1 MSHFFF
7 CGSQIVILCYSHNPL
22 FLQCFEDWFVPN
34 QHSICFSHVFLAQ
47 HAARTPHSAAGKPHL
62 SFSNTPAVVDYDQLM
77 GFPYQGGQR
86 TDGQWCFWRWT
97 LPPLP
102 PSSLDPDYPTF
113 TPLAALALSLMPW
126 TCSRGRTT
134 QWSNHVPVC
143 FSSRFQLCGFAQRPW
158 ADQFCEFGCGTRLVK
173 KDISVSEEGKPNK
186 FATVHQLETY
196 TAPLGI
202 HIPQSGKKQFI
213 SWSFWTKTHRTGI
226 LVDFWAV
233 ERHQIHRRLRLHL
246 HQWHHW
252 TAKGTTVGR
261 SNYLKSLDFVDILRI
276 FEGKINSSPQC
287 FLFKCFHIYVL
298 AWFHKFQREGL
309 LRVYLM
315 TNMTSVLLNLRS
327 APPLKPPW
335 TPPLYSILFNFI
347 NLFQKWLQFLI
358 SVAGSQGDA
367 RADVWLGRHRSFV
380 GARTRPL
387 EFGRLK
393 RSKHHCFAL
402 HFGGSGLKLLL
413 SLLTTS

>member
-1 MSHFFF
+1 MS
-7 CGSQIVILCYSHNPL
+7 L
-22 FLQCFEDWFVPN
+22 FLQVPTLWICAKAMGPVLWVWLWDMFGEGYFSVRGKAE
-34 QHSICFSHVFLAQ
+34 SICCTSTGDLHSTIGYSQ
-47 HAARTPHSAAGKPHL
+47 TPK
-62 SFSNTPAVVDYDQLM
+62 
-77 GFPYQGGQR
+77 
-86 TDGQWCFWRWT
+86 W
-97 LPPLP
+97 
-102 PSSLDPDYPTF
+102 
-113 TPLAALALSLMPW
+113 
-126 TCSRGRTT
+126 
-134 QWSNHVPVC
+134 
-143 FSSRFQLCGFAQRPW
+143 
-158 ADQFCEFGCGTRLVK
+158 
-173 KDISVSEEGKPNK
+173 
-186 FATVHQLETY
+186 
-196 TAPLGI
+196 
-202 HIPQSGKKQFI
+202 KKQ
-213 SWSFWTKTHRTGI
+213 HRTGI

-261 SNYLKSLDFVDILRI
+261 SNYLRSLDFVDILRI

-287 FLFKCFHIYVL
+287 FLFKRFHIYVL

-309 LRVYLM
+309 LRIYLM

-327 APPLKPPW
+327 APLKPPW
-335 TPPLYSILFNFI
+335 TPPLFNFI

-358 SVAGSQGDA
+358 SSAGSQGDA

-393 RSKHHCFAL
+393 RSKRHCFAL
-402 HFGGSGLKLLL
+402 HFGGSGLKLWL

>member
-1 MSHFFF
+1 MFRGLICAQSAFHMFFPCFLGTACSTHTTF
-7 CGSQIVILCYSHNPL
+7 CCREASLELFKHTSRGGLRSAHGLPL
-22 FLQCFEDWFVPN
+22 PRWATDRRTV
-34 QHSICFSHVFLAQ
+34 VFLEMDPATI
-47 HAARTPHSAAGKPHL
+47 ATFITGSGLSHL
-62 SFSNTPAVVDYDQLM
+62 YT
-77 GFPYQGGQR
+77 
-86 TDGQWCFWRWT
+86 
-97 LPPLP
+97 
-102 PSSLDPDYPTF
+102 TF

-335 TPPLYSILFNFI
+335 TPPFIQFYSIL
-347 NLFQKWLQFLI
+347 LI
-358 SVAGSQGDA
+358 CSKNGCSFWSPWQAAKVTHA
-367 RADVWLGRHRSFV
+367 RMYGLG
-380 GARTRPL
+380 GI
-387 EFGRLK
+387 GRLLGLGPG
-393 RSKHHCFAL
+393 RWSL
-402 HFGGSGLKLLL
+402 VDWSGQNITVLL
-413 SLLTTS
+413 STLEGAV